1 MTKKV
6 FLWTAPRC
14 VSTAFE
20 RSIMEINHSKIFHEP
35 YSRSYYFGPER
46 QSRRYESSPVDL
58 RASYLDTCKK
68 LTKEFDGIEV
78 IFSKDMAY
86 AIENHFDEML
96 KDELKN
102 FQHTFLIRNPKK
114 TVVSL
119 YKASVNT
126 QLTGWDFF
134 DPVEAGFKQ
143 MYDLYQFIVNRLDQ
157 QPVIIDADD
166 LLANPAGTMEAYCKV
181 TNLPFDENM
190 LKWEPGPILDW
201 DVWNGW
207 HDSALKSSGFTK
219 HDVQQLENFENLDD
233 YPLEVQSCVKE
244 CQVYYEFLRSR
255 KTEPTNT

>member
-1 MTKKV
+1 
-6 FLWTAPRC
+6 
-14 VSTAFE
+14 
-20 RSIMEINHSKIFHEP
+20 MEINHSKIFHEP

-157 QPVIIDADD
+157 RPVIIDADD
-166 LLANPAGTMEAYCKV
+166 LLANPAGTMEGNFAPLNIDLFQQKLGL
-181 TNLPFDENM
+181 TGGI
-190 LKWEPGPILDW
+190 W
-201 DVWNGW
+201 
-207 HDSALKSSGFTK
+207 TK
-219 HDVQQLENFENLDD
+219 
-233 YPLEVQSCVKE
+233 KAK
-244 CQVYYEFLRSR
+244 R
-255 KTEPTNT
+255 